1 MIKFFVVVN
10 NVIAIIYVGKK
21 SLTSIMHYYEPVEM
35 FINIIRL
42 IRYTFENIYSVITT
56 YIWNKWKD
64 LSVILNYEVFFK
76 FIIYLTCLFVYTKLN
91 KMLSTKRLPFPYYR
105 KSSML
110 LCKPILI
117 KKTNSTSFKSFQKY
131 I

>member
-56 YIWNKWKD
+56 YI
-64 LSVILNYEVFFK
+64 
-76 FIIYLTCLFVYTKLN
+76 
-91 KMLSTKRLPFPYYR
+91 
-105 KSSML
+105 
-110 LCKPILI
+110 
-117 KKTNSTSFKSFQKY
+117 
-131 I
+131 